1 MVTRPPHLWLA
12 DLVEAPSQRLSQA
25 RPPSYMCGLH
35 LMNFCSM
42 EDFPRVTEVFLFVLK
57 MSRKSAVIFISGL
70 PGWPDKNFPGL
81 HMKK

>member
-12 DLVEAPSQRLSQA
+12 DLVEAPSQRLSQV

-35 LMNFCSM
+35 LMAIWSI
-42 EDFPRVTEVFLFVLK
+42 EDFPRVTEVFLLVLK
-57 MSRKSAVIFISGL
+57 MNRKSAVIFISGL
-70 PGWPDKNFPGL
+70 PGWHDKNFPGL